1 LIDVH
6 APHEPVMNWRDFFIH
21 LITITIGLLIA
32 LSLEGCVEWQQH
44 RHLVRDAEAS
54 LQAEIQNNAK
64 DMQSTLD
71 DLHRQQAVL
80 KQDVVVLKEIARTR
94 KMPKKGNLDVT
105 FHIHG
110 FEDVGWKTA
119 QSTGALSYM
128 RYERAEEY
136 SDIYGEQDALYLS
149 EQQAARDTILALG
162 PFLNMTDKDPDLT
175 PGQAEAIQEKIEV
188 LQGQLLLVDSFM
200 GGLNREYKKFLAAHP
215 H

>member
-1 LIDVH
+1 MIDVH

-54 LQAEIQNNAK
+54 LQAEIQNNTN
-64 DMQSTLD
+64 DMQGTLD
-71 DLHRQQAVL
+71 DLHKQQVVL
-80 KQDVVVLKEIARTR
+80 KQDVVGLKEIARTH
-94 KMPKKGNLDVT
+94 KEPKNGHIDVT
-105 FHIHG
+105 FRIHG

-128 RYERAEEY
+128 PYDRAEEY
-136 SDIYGEQDALYLS
+136 SDIYAEQDALKAS
-149 EQQAARDTILALG
+149 EQQAARDTIMALG
-162 PFLNMTDKDPDLT
+162 PFLNMAESDPEST
-175 PGQAEAIQEKIEV
+175 PAQIEVIQGKIEV

-200 GGLNREYKKFLAAHP
+200 GNLDREYKKFLAAHP